1 MTGGQVVVDEPLPLG
16 TGGRGA
22 ADAVRFLRECQS
34 RALTVRWVPDH
45 DALPFDTGLLHHLPP
60 PAPRPATSPGGSD
73 GSGGSG
79 ASGGSDEAAV
89 WRSRYAYGLF
99 YHRRG
104 PDFVTVMDRRDP
116 SAAARFTLDRP
127 AVLDAFLA
135 VQEPTALDALDA
147 THREA
152 VSLLADERLVLV
164 TRGWA
169 VALPPRL
176 RRWPVPCTSV

>member
-16 TGGRGA
+16 TGGRGT
-22 ADAVRFLRECQS
+22 ADAVRFLRDCQS
-34 RALTVRWVPDH
+34 QALTVRWVPDSEV
-45 DALPFDTGLLHHLPP
+45 LPFDTGLLHHLPP
-60 PAPRPATSPGGSD
+60 PAPRTAAPGGSGRPD
-73 GSGGSG
+73 GT
-79 ASGGSDEAAV
+79 AV

-116 SAAARFTLDRP
+116 SASARFTLDRP
-127 AVLDAFLA
+127 ALVGAFLA
-135 VQEPTALDALDA
+135 VQEPTALDALDV

-164 TRGWA
+164 TQGWV

>member
-22 ADAVRFLRECQS
+22 ADAVRFLRDCQS
-34 RALTVRWVPDH
+34 QALTVRWVPDG

-60 PAPRPATSPGGSD
+60 PSGS
-73 GSGGSG
+73 
-79 ASGGSDEAAV
+79 SDEAAV
-89 WRSRYAYGLF
+89 WRSRYAYGLL

-116 SAAARFTLDRP
+116 SASARFTIDRP
-127 AVLDAFLA
+127 SLLGAFLT
-135 VQEPTALDALDA
+135 VQEPTALDELDA
-147 THREA
+147 AGREA

>member
-22 ADAVRFLRECQS
+22 ADAVRFLRDCQS
-34 RALTVRWVPDH
+34 RALTVDWVPDR

-60 PAPRPATSPGGSD
+60 PAHRPTPTGG
-73 GSGGSG
+73 
-79 ASGGSDEAAV
+79 SGGSDEAAA

-116 SAAARFTLDRP
+116 SASARFTIDHP
-127 AVLDAFLA
+127 ALLGAFLA
-135 VQEPTALDALDA
+135 VQEPTALDELD
-147 THREA
+147 TTRREA

-164 TRGWA
+164 TRGWV

-176 RRWPVPCTSV
+176 SRWPVPCTSV

>member
-1 MTGGQVVVDEPLPLG
+1 MTGGPVVVDEPLPLG
-16 TGGRGA
+16 RGGRGA

-34 RALTVRWVPDH
+34 QALTVRWVPDS

-60 PAPRPATSPGGSD
+60 PAPPAASPGGS
-73 GSGGSG
+73 G
-79 ASGGSDEAAV
+79 EAAL
-89 WRSRYAYGLF
+89 WRSRYAYGLL

-116 SAAARFTLDRP
+116 SASARFTIDQPSL
-127 AVLDAFLA
+127 LGAFLT
-135 VQEPTALDALDA
+135 VQEPTALDELDA
-147 THREA
+147 TRRGA

-164 TRGWA
+164 TQGWV

>member
-1 MTGGQVVVDEPLPLG
+1 MTGGQVVVDEPLPLAA
-16 TGGRGA
+16 GGRGA
-22 ADAVRFLRECQS
+22 ADAVRFLRDCQS
-34 RALTVRWVPDH
+34 QALTVRWVPDG

-60 PAPRPATSPGGSD
+60 PAPRPASPGGSD
-73 GSGGSG
+73 G
-79 ASGGSDEAAV
+79 AAV
-89 WRSRYAYGLF
+89 WRSRYAYGLL

-116 SAAARFTLDRP
+116 SASARFTIDQPSL
-127 AVLDAFLA
+127 LGTFLA

-147 THREA
+147 TGRED

-164 TRGWA
+164 TQGWV

>member
-1 MTGGQVVVDEPLPLG
+1 MTGGQVGQIVVDEPLPLG
-16 TGGRGA
+16 AGGRGA
-22 ADAVRFLRECQS
+22 AEAVRFLRDCQS
-34 RALTVRWVPDH
+34 QAVAVRWVPDR

-60 PAPRPATSPGGSD
+60 PVSW
-73 GSGGSG
+73 GGSG
-79 ASGGSDEAAV
+79 SSGEPAA
-89 WRSRYAYGLF
+89 WRSRYAYGLL

-116 SAAARFTLDRP
+116 AASARFTLERP
-127 AVLDAFLA
+127 ALLAAFLA

-147 THREA
+147 AHRAA

-164 TRGWA
+164 TQGWA

>member
-16 TGGRGA
+16 AGGRGA
-22 ADAVRFLRECQS
+22 ADAVRFLRDCQS
-34 RALTVRWVPDH
+34 QALTVRWVPD
-45 DALPFDTGLLHHLPP
+45 DDVLPFDTGLLHHLPP
-60 PAPRPATSPGGSD
+60 PAPRTAPPGGSD
-73 GSGGSG
+73 G
-79 ASGGSDEAAV
+79 AAV
-89 WRSRYAYGLF
+89 WRSRYAYGLL

-116 SAAARFTLDRP
+116 SASARFTIDQPSL
-127 AVLDAFLA
+127 LGAFLT

-147 THREA
+147 PHREA

-164 TRGWA
+164 TQGWA

-176 RRWPVPCTSV
+176 NRWPVPCTSV

>member
-1 MTGGQVVVDEPLPLG
+1 MTGGQLVMDEPLSLG
-16 TGGRGA
+16 AGGRGT

-34 RALTVRWVPDH
+34 EARTVRWVPDT

-60 PAPRPATSPGGSD
+60 PAPPPG
-73 GSGGSG
+73 
-79 ASGGSDEAAV
+79 APVGSDEAAV
-89 WRSRYAYGLF
+89 WRSRYAYGLL

-116 SAAARFTLDRP
+116 SAAARFTIDQP
-127 AVLDAFLA
+127 VLLAAFLA
-135 VQEPTALDALDA
+135 VQEPTALGELDA
-147 THREA
+147 AHREA
-152 VSLLADERLVLV
+152 LSLLAGERLVLV
-164 TRGWA
+164 TQGWA

>member
-34 RALTVRWVPDH
+34 QALTVRWVPDR

-60 PAPRPATSPGGSD
+60 PAPRSASP
-73 GSGGSG
+73 GGSG
-79 ASGGSDEAAV
+79 ASGASDEAAV

-152 VSLLADERLVLV
+152 VALLADERLVLV